1 MWYTEK
7 YEKYIVYISLDP
19 NKKKMAHSNE
29 ETGEFNKEI
38 LNRRSYG
45 QGQEKWKSYGEES

>member
-1 MWYTEK
+1 
-7 YEKYIVYISLDP
+7 
-19 NKKKMAHSNE
+19 MAHSNE
-29 ETGEFNKEI
+29 ETGELKEEI